1 MSVDRIKE
9 GLLNNLDERFAQ
21 YHPACIS
28 HLVRNQNVM
37 MSPRKMP
44 QRSIGPKW
52 IGWLATTAAI
62 TIASAAQA
70 TALDLFY
77 ERTVMSVADHRCNL
91 FSPPVSVA
99 LDAARLQARGAALRA
114 GVDQDVITDT
124 ARQATLRSNSVACQ
138 SSDLA
143 VAAKRV
149 KSAFAAYSRLTRMD
163 FPGDK
168 AGWAASRGQAVHNAN
183 WQLYQTARFG
193 WDSMTFGIASRSGS
207 SGLVAAAS
215 FADGAIPYSA
225 RIMMR
230 DLAKAPRPYLNARL
244 ANESGKIPLHA
255 RAAPLS
261 VSRAILAEDRREAD
275 PYLLPAKAKSGTAFR
290 WPPAAAA
297 AMAQLDPR
305 EAVRVDFIFAGRDG
319 DSVRTAYIEVG
330 DFAAGRAFL
339 ASGQK

>member
-1 MSVDRIKE
+1 
-9 GLLNNLDERFAQ
+9 LNNLDERFVQ

-28 HLVRNQNVM
+28 HLARNQIVM

-44 QRSIGPKW
+44 QRSIGLKW
-52 IGWLATTAAI
+52 VGWLVSAAAV
-62 TIASAAQA
+62 TIAPTAQA
-70 TALDLFY
+70 AALDLFY

-91 FSPPVSVA
+91 FAPTVTVA

-114 GVDQDVITDT
+114 GIDQDVLKDT

-138 SSDLA
+138 SSDLML
-143 VAAKRV
+143 AASRV

-163 FPGDK
+163 FPGDT
-168 AGWAASRGQAVHNAN
+168 AGWAASRGQAVHTAN

-230 DLAKAPRPYLNARL
+230 DLTKAPRPYLNARV

-261 VSRAILAEDRREAD
+261 VSRAILAQDRREAD
-275 PYLLPAKAKSGTAFR
+275 PYLLPAKAKTGTAFR

-297 AMAQLDPR
+297 AMAELDPR
-305 EAVRVDFIFAGRDG
+305 EAVRVDFLFAGRDG

>member
-1 MSVDRIKE
+1 
-9 GLLNNLDERFAQ
+9 LNNLDERFDQ
-21 YHPACIS
+21 YHPPRYS
-28 HLVRNQNVM
+28 HLARNQNVM
-37 MSPRKMP
+37 MGPRKMP
-44 QRSIGPKW
+44 LRSIGQGW
-52 IGWLATTAAI
+52 IGWLVTAA
-62 TIASAAQA
+62 TLTMAPAAQA

-91 FSPPVSVA
+91 FAPKVTVA

-114 GVDQDVITDT
+114 GVDQDVIKET
-124 ARQATLRSNSVACQ
+124 ARQATLRSNSVACG
-138 SSDLA
+138 SSDLL
-143 VAAKRV
+143 VAANRV

-163 FPGDK
+163 FPGDT
-168 AGWAASRGQAVHNAN
+168 AGWAASRGQAVHTAN

-215 FADGAIPYSA
+215 FADGAIPYGA

-230 DLAKAPRPYLNARL
+230 DLSKAPRPYLNLRVADQ
-244 ANESGKIPLHA
+244 NGKVPLHA

-261 VSRAILAEDRREAD
+261 VSRAILAEDRSDAD
-275 PYLLPAKAKSGTAFR
+275 STLLPAKAKSGIAFR

-297 AMAQLDPR
+297 AMAELDPR
-305 EAVRVDFIFAGRDG
+305 EAVRVEFLFAGRNG
-319 DSVRTAYIEVG
+319 DTLRTAYIEVG

-339 ASGQK
+339 ASGQQ